1 MESNI
6 NRIIKVLKLWELYSN
21 NKILINLIN
30 YIVFTYKKILYEN
43 NYIKSKLLLNNI
55 NIYIKNHEE
64 SNEEINFV
72 LNYVIKYNDI
82 ILKYILLE
90 YYF

>member
-6 NRIIKVLKLWELYSN
+6 HKTIKVLNLWKIYSD

-30 YIVFTYKKILYEN
+30 YIIFTYKKILYEN

-55 NIYIKNHEE
+55 NIYIKNYEE

-72 LNYVIKYNDI
+72 LNYIIKYNDI
-82 ILKYILLE
+82 ILKYIFLE